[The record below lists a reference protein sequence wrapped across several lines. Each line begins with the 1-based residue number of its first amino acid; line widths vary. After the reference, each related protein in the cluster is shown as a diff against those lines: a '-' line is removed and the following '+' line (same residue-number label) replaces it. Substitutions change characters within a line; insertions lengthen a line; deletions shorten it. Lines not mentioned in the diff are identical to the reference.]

1 MDDRRMLLVH
11 AHPDDETLGNGAT
24 MAKYAAEGA
33 HVTLLT
39 CTRGEEG
46 LVLVRELEHLAAHR
60 EDRLGEHRE
69 DELAAAMA
77 ELGVADHRFL
87 DAVALPDDDG
97 RASYRDSGMAWDER
111 HRAVPAPDTGPHAFS
126 RVDVD
131 VASARVAAVI
141 RELRPHVLLTYEPGG
156 GYGHPDHVQA
166 HRSAVRG
173 AELAADDGPGGPG
186 WRIPKI
192 YWNALPEGLVREA
205 LRRLAGSEGAPPGWD
220 PDGPL
225 PTMMIPDELVTTAVD
240 ATPYLDRKIA
250 ALKAHATQVVV
261 EGETVLVGDGVRQPI
276 AGVEFYRLVQGTPG
290 EPRDADGRE
299 TDLFAGLDRT

>member
-1 MDDRRMLLVH
+1 MADRRLLLVH

-46 LVLVRELEHLAAHR
+46 LVLVPELEHLAAHR
-60 EDRLGEHRE
+60 DDRLGEYRE
-69 DELAAAMA
+69 SELAAAMA
-77 ELGVADHRFL
+77 ELGVSDHRFL
-87 DAVALPDDDG
+87 DAVVLPGDDG
-97 RASYRDSGMAWDER
+97 RLVFRDSGMAWDDQ
-111 HRAVPAPDTGPHAFS
+111 HRAVAARDTGPEAFS

-131 VASARVAAVI
+131 AAAARVAAVI
-141 RELRPHVLLTYEPGG
+141 RELRPQVLLTYEPAG

-166 HRSAVRG
+166 HLVAMRG
-173 AELAADDGPGGPG
+173 AELAADDGPGGAG

-192 YWNALPEGLVREA
+192 YWNALPEGLVRGA
-205 LRRLAGSEGAPPGWD
+205 LRELASTEGTPPGWD

-225 PTMMIPDELVTTAVD
+225 PPMIIPDELVTTAVD
-240 ATPYLDRKIA
+240 ARSYLGNKTA
-250 ALKAHATQVVV
+250 ALRAHATQVVV
-261 EGETVLVGDGVRQPI
+261 DGETVLVGDGVRQPI
-276 AGVEFYRLVQGTPG
+276 VGVEFYRLVRGTPG

-299 TDLFAGLDRT
+299 KDLFAGLDSA